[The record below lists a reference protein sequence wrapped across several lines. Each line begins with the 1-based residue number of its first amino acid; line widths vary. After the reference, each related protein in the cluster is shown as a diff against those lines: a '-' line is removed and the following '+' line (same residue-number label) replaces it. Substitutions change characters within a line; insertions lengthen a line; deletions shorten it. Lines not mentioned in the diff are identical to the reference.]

1 MLNMDELGGLSD
13 ALRTAREKLHG
24 VKCGGATSD
33 DLYCSIM
40 AVLDAAAECG
50 LVTNA
55 DVADWLTRA
64 EVEIDG

>member
-13 ALRTAREKLHG
+13 ALLDAREKLRG
-24 VKCGGATSD
+24 VVVGSAMSD
-33 DLYCSIM
+33 DLYCAVM
-40 AVLDAAAECG
+40 NVLDAAAECG